1 MVKQNTVTFLNFRTS
16 KLLLKAAMNKYQQQ
30 VELELQF
37 WKLEVMKNPS
47 LLGKLTEKAQ
57 GKINSYIPQKV
68 HHAITVSIKQMVKAV
83 LFGSEITSSDLPPH
97 EMSLLHREALVK
109 AKIETYCKTGAAE
122 GGITGA
128 GGFLMSMADFPI
140 LIAIKIKLLYEIAAL
155 YGFNISDFRER
166 LYILHIF
173 QMAFSSK
180 TGSQKILT
188 QMENW
193 DKKLLLLP
201 ENGDQFDWQTFQQE
215 YRDYIDL
222 AKLAQLLPV
231 IGAAVGAVANYQLI
245 KKLGKTAIMSYRMRK
260 LM

>member
-1 MVKQNTVTFLNFRTS
+1 MDN
-16 KLLLKAAMNKYQQQ
+16 YQQQ
-30 VELELQF
+30 IALELQF
-37 WKLEVMKNPS
+37 WKLEVMKKPS
-47 LLGKLTEKAQ
+47 LMGNIATKVQ
-57 GKINSYIPQKV
+57 GKINSYIPQKI
-68 HHAITVSIKQMVKAV
+68 HNAITKAIKQMVKAV
-83 LFGSEITSSDLPPH
+83 LFGSEITSSDSAPA
-97 EMSLLHREALVK
+97 EMSLIHREALVK
-109 AKIETYCKTGAAE
+109 AKIDSYCKTGAAE
-122 GGITGA
+122 GGVTGA

-155 YGFNISDFRER
+155 YGHDASDFRER

-173 QMAFSSK
+173 QLAFSSK
-180 TGSQKILT
+180 KGAQKVLA

-193 DKKLLLLP
+193 NEKLFLLP

-231 IGAAVGAVANYQLI
+231 VGAVVGAVANYQLI
-245 KKLGKTAIMSYRMRK
+245 KKLGKTAMMSYRMRK

>member
-1 MVKQNTVTFLNFRTS
+1 MD
-16 KLLLKAAMNKYQQQ
+16 KYQQHIA
-30 VELELQF
+30 LELQF
-37 WKLEVMKNPS
+37 WKLEVMKKPS
-47 LLGKLTEKAQ
+47 LMGNIATKVQ

-68 HHAITVSIKQMVKAV
+68 HNAITATIKQMIKAV
-83 LFGSEITSSDLPPH
+83 LFGSEITSSDMPPA

-109 AKIETYCKTGAAE
+109 AKIDSYCKTGAAE

-140 LIAIKIKLLYEIAAL
+140 LIGIKIKLLYEIAAL
-155 YGFNISDFRER
+155 YGFESRNFRER

-173 QMAFSSK
+173 QLAFSSK
-180 TGSQKILT
+180 KGGQKILA

-193 DKKLLLLP
+193 DQKLLLLP
-201 ENGDQFDWQTFQQE
+201 ESGDQFDWQTFQQE

-231 IGAAVGAVANYQLI
+231 VGAAVGAVANYQLI
-245 KKLGKTAIMSYRMRK
+245 KKLGKTAMMSYRMRLLK
-260 LM
+260 AEDELIR